1 MCGIAGFISA
11 TSGRCTTQ
19 SFSESLD
26 LMTHR
31 GPDDEGIWSGEIAML
46 GSRRL
51 SIIDL
56 GGGKQPMED
65 VSGRYV
71 ITFNGAIY
79 NFPELRRE
87 LEQQGASFRTRSDTE
102 VILECYKLFGENC
115 VSKLNGM
122 FAFAIWDKQNQTLY
136 AARDRLGVKPFYFS
150 HEASTLAF
158 ASEIKSLLAMSHL
171 ERKVDWNSLAYFF
184 TYNYIP
190 APQSIFKG
198 VNKLLPGQSLNY
210 YPHKNILRITT
221 YWKPPGRTNH
231 QRSSQGIEKEI
242 LEKLT
247 NATKVRLVGDVPV
260 GSFLSGGL
268 DSTITTALMCRLTDE
283 EVHTFSIGFEN
294 HEYDESHF
302 AKRVSKKLGTT
313 HHELL
318 LDAPNTDTLEKIICQ
333 FDEPFADP
341 TAIPTFFLSKLAR
354 QHVKVA
360 LSGDG
365 ADEIFGGY
373 NKFFSG
379 SAYLNKNGNTVSSYL
394 WRILG
399 HRWPANMRGRTRL
412 LTSSLN
418 GFQRYSFSA
427 QRYTDNAAL
436 PTSYQRILHKS
447 CLANIGVVASEYIE
461 KLLSDSPDS
470 TPIEKLMYVDVKSYL
485 PENCLVKVDRSS
497 MLASLEVRNPFL
509 DYELV
514 EYVLSLPG
522 SVRLPSSR
530 VHKELLKVVAK
541 DIAPQFVID
550 RPKQGFDVPIGEWLR
565 GPWKNWASDVVGLV
579 GEMDIF
585 RSSPIERMWLEH
597 IQGKRDWTYQLWI
610 LIVFAIWDNKY
621 SPDY

>member
-26 LMTHR
+26 VMTHR
-31 GPDDEGIWSGEIAML
+31 GPDDEGIWSDEIAML

-102 VILECYKLFGENC
+102 VILESYKLFGENC
-115 VSKLNGM
+115 VNKLNGM

-136 AARDRLGVKPFYFS
+136 AARDRLGVKPFYFF

-158 ASEIKSLLAMSHL
+158 ASEIKSLLAMPNL
-171 ERKVDWNSLAYFF
+171 KRKVDWNSLAYFF

-210 YPHKNILRITT
+210 YPHKNLLKITT
-221 YWKPPGRTNH
+221 YWKPPGRTDH
-231 QRSSQGIEKEI
+231 QRSSQGVEKEI

-247 NATKVRLVGDVPV
+247 KATKMRLVGDVPV

-294 HEYDESHF
+294 HDYDESHF

-379 SAYLNKNGNTVSSYL
+379 SAYLDKSGNTISSYL
-394 WRILG
+394 WRLLG

-447 CLANIGVVASEYIE
+447 CLANIGVVTSEYIE
-461 KLLSDSPDS
+461 RLLSDSPDS

-530 VHKELLKVVAK
+530 VHKELLKAVAK

-585 RSSPIERMWLEH
+585 QSSPIERMWFEH

>member
-11 TSGRCTTQ
+11 TPGYCTTQ

-31 GPDDEGIWSGEIAML
+31 GPDDEGIWSDEIAML

-102 VILECYKLFGENC
+102 VILESYKLFGENC

-122 FAFAIWDKQNQTLY
+122 FAFAIWDKQTQTLY

-210 YPHKNILRITT
+210 YPHKNILKITT
-221 YWKPPGRTNH
+221 YWKPPGKTNH
-231 QRSSQGIEKEI
+231 QRSSQGVEKEI
-242 LEKLT
+242 LDKLT
-247 NATKVRLVGDVPV
+247 KATRIRLVGDVPV

-294 HEYDESHF
+294 HEYDESNF
-302 AKRVSKKLGTT
+302 AKKVSKKLGTT

-360 LSGDG
+360 LSGD
-365 ADEIFGGY
+365 
-373 NKFFSG
+373 
-379 SAYLNKNGNTVSSYL
+379 
-394 WRILG
+394 
-399 HRWPANMRGRTRL
+399 
-412 LTSSLN
+412 
-418 GFQRYSFSA
+418 
-427 QRYTDNAAL
+427 
-436 PTSYQRILHKS
+436 
-447 CLANIGVVASEYIE
+447 
-461 KLLSDSPDS
+461 
-470 TPIEKLMYVDVKSYL
+470 
-485 PENCLVKVDRSS
+485 
-497 MLASLEVRNPFL
+497 
-509 DYELV
+509 
-514 EYVLSLPG
+514 
-522 SVRLPSSR
+522 
-530 VHKELLKVVAK
+530 
-541 DIAPQFVID
+541 
-550 RPKQGFDVPIGEWLR
+550 
-565 GPWKNWASDVVGLV
+565 
-579 GEMDIF
+579 
-585 RSSPIERMWLEH
+585 
-597 IQGKRDWTYQLWI
+597 
-610 LIVFAIWDNKY
+610 
-621 SPDY
+621 